1 MSPGK
6 KVAKA
11 EVGEV
16 SAAALEHETRADA
29 SRDLVRLALDKGVDV
44 EVLERLVALEERAT
58 ARFARQAYF
67 AALAGF
73 QAEVPPIRKTQAVR
87 FDERPGA
94 KIAYYYARLSD
105 IEKVV
110 RPIALNW
117 GLSWSF
123 DSEYDEG
130 ELRVTCK
137 VVHIDGHEETASFA
151 APSAKQAK
159 MNVIQA
165 AGSTRSYAK
174 RYALIDALG
183 LSIAEDDD
191 DGRASGAEGSTEPIT
206 TSQLADLTAL
216 IQEVGADKEKFYA
229 WLRVDMLAD
238 LPQDRYDEARDA
250 LERKR

>member
-11 EVGEV
+11 EIG
-16 SAAALEHETRADA
+16 SAALEHENPET

-73 QAEVPPIRKTQAVR
+73 QAEVPPIKKTQAVR

-94 KIAYYYARLSD
+94 KIAYHYARLSD

-123 DSEYDEG
+123 DSEYNEG

-151 APSAKQAK
+151 APSAAQAK
-159 MNVIQA
+159 MNVIQS

-191 DGRASGAEGSTEPIT
+191 DGRASGAEGSSTEPIT

-216 IQEVGADKEKFYA
+216 IHEVGADKERFYA
-229 WLRVDMLAD
+229 WLGVDMLAD
-238 LPQDRYDEARDA
+238 LPQDRYEEARDA